1 MNRNFVKDCKVCGST
16 KNVYNHYCVRT
27 CKACGAFFTYFFFNL
42 IKFLLNN
49 LKSRYLEQKE
59 GKYDCI
65 CLTKTTEIKSKIVLD
80 KNTNKEF
87 RLVCKGC
94 RLEKCLAVGMKKPS
108 K

>member
-27 CKACGAFFTYFFFNL
+27 CKACGAFFT
-42 IKFLLNN
+42 
-49 LKSRYLEQKE
+49 RYLEQKE

-65 CLTKTTEIKSKIVLD
+65 CLTKTTEIKSKIVFD

-108 K
+108 KLLI